1 MGRSRSH
8 TRGTPRSYP
17 RGSLQVSTGGYGFVE
32 TAEGEFFVPADK
44 MNGAFDGDLVEVSP
58 ARQERSRKA
67 LAKAARSTKKREAR
81 VKRVIEHAHTSIVG
95 RFEHAEPFGV
105 VVPEDPRIPYDIF
118 TLLSENPDIPDGSI
132 VRVEITTY
140 PSHKEAATGKVV
152 EVLGD
157 ADDERVPIDL
167 IVARY
172 KLETSFSEASLAQA
186 GEGLVDEE
194 GALSAGYVDL
204 RDRFVFTIDPLD
216 ARDFDDAVSIEGV
229 SGLSG
234 SCFASVQASLDASSS
249 RANFPAKSGRES
261 GSRSSFGLTSLRL
274 DRSKTG
280 AYYDGDESLQTSL
293 LDSCTLRDGSSSK
306 GLEEEE
312 KYWRVGV
319 HIADVGH
326 YVPWGSSVDLDA
338 RRRATSVYLVDRVI
352 PMLPEALSNDVCSL
366 KPGEA
371 RRTMT
376 VDLLVNEVG
385 EIVDVDIYPA
395 VIRSDAR
402 LTYDQAQE
410 LIDGDGALPG
420 FSDDVLSGLRWR
432 VRELSRI
439 AKQRMGLR
447 EAAGGL
453 DFDTVEAKVK
463 LDDEG
468 VPVDIV
474 LRKRTDAT
482 QLIEEAMIS
491 ANEAVARFLRDAGFP
506 GVFRTHDKPSRES
519 LEGLVPVLQEFPWF
533 DGVSVDRFV
542 AGNPYEIAKVLD
554 LCSGRGEDVLVT
566 TLVLRSMK
574 RAVYEPELA
583 PHFALAS
590 EAYVHFTSPI
600 RRYPDLVVHRML
612 KAALGKR
619 PEKFDQE
626 ASSIPWIAEHSSE
639 MERVAERAAR
649 DSQEAKIVELMET
662 SIGQKFSAVV
672 VGVAP
677 YGMFVRLDN
686 TAEGMVD
693 IADLGREYY
702 VLDSVRHTLTGSDT
716 GKQYRLGKR
725 VAVRLV
731 EADRRT
737 ARLRFKLA

>member
-17 RGSLQVSTGGYGFVE
+17 RGSLQVSAGGYGFVE

-204 RDRFVFTIDPLD
+204 RDRFVFTIDPED

-229 SGLSG
+229 SGLPG
-234 SCFASVQASLDASSS
+234 SCFASVQASLDASSL
-249 RANFPAKSGRES
+249 RAKFPAKIGREN
-261 GSRSSFGLTSLRL
+261 GSLSSFGLTSLRL

-280 AYYDGDESLQTSL
+280 AYYDGDESLQASL
-293 LDSCTLRDGSSSK
+293 LDSRAPRGGSSSK
-306 GLEEEE
+306 GLEEE
-312 KYWRVGV
+312 KFWRVGV

-376 VDLLVNEVG
+376 VDLLVNEAG

-410 LIDGDGALPG
+410 LIDGEGALPG

-482 QLIEEAMIS
+482 QLIEEAMIA

-702 VLDSVRHTLTGSDT
+702 VLDSVRHTL
-716 GKQYRLGKR
+716 
-725 VAVRLV
+725 V

>member
-1 MGRSRSH
+1 MGRSRSG

-17 RGSLQVSTGGYGFVE
+17 RGSLQVSPGGYGFVE
-32 TAEGEFFVPADK
+32 TAEGEFYIPADR
-44 MNGAFDGDLVEVSP
+44 MNGAFDGDLVEISP

-67 LAKAARSTKKREAR
+67 LARAAKSTKKREAR
-81 VKRVIEHAHTSIVG
+81 VKRVIEHAHASIVG

-118 TLLSENPDIPDGSI
+118 TMLADNPDIPDGSI
-132 VRVEITTY
+132 VRVEMVTY
-140 PSHKEAATGKVV
+140 PSNKEAATGRVV

-172 KLETSFSEASLAQA
+172 KFETAFSEAALAQA
-186 GEGLVDEE
+186 AGARVDEDA
-194 GALSAGYVDL
+194 ALSSGYRDL
-204 RDRFVFTIDPLD
+204 RDRFVFTIDPDD
-216 ARDFDDAVSIEGV
+216 ARDFDDAVSIEAV
-229 SGLSG
+229 SVPAG
-234 SCFASVQASLDASSS
+234 SRVDLAQATLDASSS
-249 RANFPAKSGRES
+249 RANLPAKGGQAS

-274 DRSKTG
+274 
-280 AYYDGDESLQTSL
+280 ADGGS
-293 LDSCTLRDGSSSK
+293 DSCADSAEGV
-306 GLEEEE
+306 EE

-319 HIADVGH
+319 HIADVAH

-352 PMLPEALSNDVCSL
+352 PMLPEELSNDICSL
-366 KPGEA
+366 KPNEV

-376 VDLLVNEVG
+376 VDMLVNGEGEV
-385 EIVDVDIYPA
+385 VDVDIYPA
-395 VIRSDAR
+395 LIRSNAR
-402 LTYDQAQE
+402 LTYGQAQR
-410 LIDGDGALPG
+410 LIDGEEVTEHAELA
-420 FSDDVLSGLRWR
+420 SEIAWRVQRLSG
-432 VRELSRI
+432 I
-439 AKQRMGLR
+439 AKQRMKLR

-463 LDDEG
+463 LDGEG

-474 LRKRTDAT
+474 LRSRTDAT
-482 QLIEEAMIS
+482 QLIEEAMIA

-506 GVFRTHDKPSRES
+506 GIFRVHEKPSRES

-533 DGVSVDRFV
+533 KGISVDRFV
-542 AGNPYEIAKVLD
+542 AGNPHEIAKVLS
-554 LCSGRGEDVLVT
+554 LCEGRNEGTLVT

-574 RAVYEPELA
+574 RAVYEPELDV
-583 PHFALAS
+583 HFALAS
-590 EAYVHFTSPI
+590 EAYCHFTSPI

-626 ASSIPWIAEHSSE
+626 ASSIPWIAEHCSE
-639 MERVAERAAR
+639 MERAAERAAR
-649 DSQEAKIVELMET
+649 DSQEAKIVELMEL
-662 SIGQKFSAVV
+662 SLGQTFSAVV
-672 VGVAP
+672 AGVAP

-693 IADLGREYY
+693 IADLGREYF

-737 ARLRFKLA
+737 SRLRFKLA